1 MVPSFLGAQVKI
13 QLRAEVLGRRKAGK
27 HMFIGV
33 DHGTRAIRFANHH
46 GDGIA
51 IPRSEAGSLKPEGI
65 LERIKDHFHAGSF
78 DLVALCY
85 SMGDGITRITRIQ
98 DAENRGLA
106 RLSGAGIEVGGGTR
120 VYEAMMI
127 SGWPVVLLPGVHRG
141 SKIDVRMKVF
151 SHGASPEKVGL
162 GYYVVRRG
170 VENAV
175 IADASSNTVT
185 IGINDGRIAGAIDAP
200 IFAPGLLQGPL
211 DVDAIRAVDD
221 GMMTAN
227 EAFSHGGILRRMNIP
242 DERDELALETLA
254 LFAAMEMSAMSVL
267 LRDLGAGSPDMFIA
281 GDPAARI
288 AGRVS
293 ELLGV
298 DVNPLPSFA
307 SATGCAWIAED
318 ISGGMRSIMGI
329 DVDERV
335 FRNHEI

>member
-1 MVPSFLGAQVKI
+1 
-13 QLRAEVLGRRKAGK
+13 
-27 HMFIGV
+27 MFIGV
-33 DHGTRAIRFANHH
+33 DHGTRAIRFADHH

-51 IPRSEAGSLKPEGI
+51 IPRSEAGSLRPEEI
-65 LERIKDHFHAGSF
+65 LKRIEDHFHGSF

-120 VYEAMMI
+120 VYEAMAI
-127 SGWPVVLLPGVHRG
+127 SGWPVVLLPGIHRG
-141 SKIDVRMKVF
+141 SRIDARMKVF

-170 VENAV
+170 VGNAV

-185 IGINDGRIAGAIDAP
+185 IGINEGRIAGAIDAP

-221 GMMTAN
+221 GLMTAN
-227 EAFSHGGILRRMNIP
+227 EAFSHGGILRRMNLSE
-242 DERDELALETLA
+242 DDDLALETLA

-267 LRDLGAGSPDMFIA
+267 LRDLGAGSPDMFLA

-288 AGRVS
+288 AKRVS
-293 ELLGV
+293 ELLGT
-298 DVNPLPSFA
+298 DVIPLPSFA

-318 ISGGMRSIMGI
+318 ISAGMRSIMGI

-335 FRNHEI
+335 FRQHEI

>member
-1 MVPSFLGAQVKI
+1 
-13 QLRAEVLGRRKAGK
+13 
-27 HMFIGV
+27 MFIGV

-51 IPRSEAGSLKPEGI
+51 IPRSEAGSLRPEEI
-65 LERIKDHFHAGSF
+65 LNRIKDHFHARSF

-85 SMGDGITRITRIQ
+85 SMGDGITRITRLQ
-98 DAENRGLA
+98 DADNRGLA
-106 RLSGAGIEVGGGTR
+106 RLSGAGIEIGGGTR
-120 VYEAMMI
+120 VYEAMAI
-127 SGWPVVLLPGVHRG
+127 SGWPVVLLPGIHRG
-141 SKIDVRMKVF
+141 SSIDLRMKVF

-162 GYYVVRRG
+162 SYYVVRRG

-185 IGINDGRIAGAIDAP
+185 IGINERKIVGAIDAP

-227 EAFSHGGILRRMNIP
+227 EAFSHGGILRRMNLP
-242 DERDELALETLA
+242 DEHDDLALETLA
-254 LFAAMEMSAMSVL
+254 LFAAMEMSAMSIL
-267 LRDLGAGSPDMFIA
+267 LKDLGAESPDMFLA
-281 GDPAARI
+281 GDPAPYI
-288 AGRVS
+288 AERVS
-293 ELLGV
+293 ELLGI
-298 DVNPLPSFA
+298 DVIPLPSFA

-318 ISGGMRSIMGI
+318 IFAGMRSIMGI

-335 FRNHEI
+335 FDEGGGVAGGP